1 MRGVFYF
8 LWYLFKNG
16 EMKRKIRLT
25 ESQMVGLIKKALQEQ
40 SLSRKLNPFDPK
52 EFNPRKEIYRNTSR
66 QEKINAA
73 WCSVNYG
80 VVENL
85 RPKKVQWCGKGGF
98 METFDVTEEE
108 FKIARENCSKNIF
121 STPELSNTKE
131 GFLKLYGYYKFGED
145 GTSVNIQMNQ
155 IPCQEYYLF
164 KGKNK
169 DGSYTVFYSNG
180 GLHHYPNP
188 NSVKRNSG
196 TWEWDGNKPVLT
208 LPMTKKAVGYAE
220 TEEDITNNNKILY
233 TGSKNDLVKRVQFE
247 ILLSTKGKYNPGCKK
262 DDADGLY
269 SSYFCDGVFG
279 PKTKKGVQD
288 FQRDNGLKDKSGIV
302 GAETWELLAPAP
314 IDDKYYTQYDLES

>member
-1 MRGVFYF
+1 
-8 LWYLFKNG
+8 
-16 EMKRKIRLT
+16 MKRKIRLT

-40 SLSRKLNPFDPK
+40 KFDDVK
-52 EFNPRKEIYRNTSR
+52 YVKRLGADR
-66 QEKINAA
+66 QKKINDA
-73 WCSVNYG
+73 WCNVNYG
-80 VVENL
+80 VIQNQL
-85 RPKKVQWCGKGGF
+85 PLKVQWCGKGGF

-131 GFLKLYGYYKFGED
+131 GYWNIHNYYKSGKD
-145 GTSVNIQMNQ
+145 GTSMMIPSNQ
-155 IPCQEYYLF
+155 LPCEEYYLF
-164 KGKNK
+164 KGKNE
-169 DGSYTVFYSNG
+169 DGSSTVFYSHG
-180 GLHHYPNP
+180 WLHHYPNP

-220 TEEDITNNNKILY
+220 TEEDITNNNKILN

-269 SSYFCDGVFG
+269 SSSFCDGVFG

-314 IDDKYYTQYDLES
+314 IDDKYYTQYDLEG

>member
-1 MRGVFYF
+1 
-8 LWYLFKNG
+8 
-16 EMKRKIRLT
+16 MKRKIRLT

-40 SLSRKLNPFDPK
+40 SLSRKVKPFDPK
-52 EFNPRKEIYRNTSR
+52 KFNPRAEIIRNTSR
-66 QEKINAA
+66 QERINEA

-80 VVENL
+80 VVENQKSKL
-85 RPKKVQWCGKGGF
+85 MWCGDNGY
-98 METFDVTEEE
+98 MERMEVTEDE
-108 FKIARENCSKNIF
+108 FKIAREKCSKNIH
-121 STPELSNTKE
+121 STPHLRNTKE
-131 GFLKLYGYYKFGED
+131 GYWNIHNYYKSGKD
-145 GTSVNIQMNQ
+145 GTSMMIPSNQ
-155 IPCQEYYLF
+155 LPCEEYYLF
-164 KGKNK
+164 KGKNE
-169 DGSYTVFYSNG
+169 DGSSTVFYSHG
-180 GLHHYPNP
+180 WLHHYPNP

-220 TEEDITNNNKILY
+220 TEEDITNNNKILN

-269 SSYFCDGVFG
+269 SSSFCDGVFG

-302 GAETWELLAPAP
+302 GVETWELLAPAP
-314 IDDKYYTQYDLES
+314 IDDKYYTQYDLEGS